1 MSLTPQEEK
10 DWMEA
15 CEMIKKVKGYIPA
28 EMLLIP
34 TFINLAESGALDIA
48 QDDEF
53 TFIASPGILD
63 DDDDIGIVDDGSW
76 ENR

>member
-15 CEMIKKVKGYIPA
+15 CNEIKKVKGYVPA

-34 TFINLAESGALDIA
+34 TFINLAEQGALDIA

-53 TFIASPGILD
+53 TFIASPGILED
-63 DDDDIGIVDDGSW
+63 PSDAMTDDGSW
-76 ENR
+76 EGR

>member
-15 CEMIKKVKGYIPA
+15 CNEIKKVKGYIPA

-34 TFINLAESGALDIA
+34 TFINLAEQGALDIA
-48 QDDEF
+48 QDGDA
-53 TFIASPGILD
+53 TFIGSPGTLD
-63 DDDDIGIVDDGSW
+63 DISEGMVDDGSW
-76 ENR
+76 EGR